1 VRALVIHPVS
11 DYNIGDLLT
20 YVGAQEILR
29 AVNPDIEFIFF
40 DMHRAERE
48 LSTYTT
54 QFYWGQVDLIVLA
67 GSPWI
72 WFNLEQS
79 PKYKIL
85 LEAIEQFS
93 SAKKIAL
100 GIGSCFPLRSLD
112 PVKTYNEMLF
122 YSESV
127 PILRTVFTQFD
138 LVLTRDSL
146 AQAILN
152 LASVPS
158 LLSEDTSWWARNHFT
173 RRVRSDRS
181 LCIYQDPTFCLSK
194 GDLSDDYIHEFM
206 ETQLDFIRYNDAE
219 VFAISAEDTFS
230 ANAQGFEARYVADL
244 EWMAAHISERPQ
256 VLSGRVHM
264 GVLAKIMGSTN
275 ISVLPLDSRVLTLDV
290 LKGIDVRY
298 DLAGRVALGEAE
310 LLNNTVDISG
320 DEVVKKLQ
328 SIIGR

>member
-1 VRALVIHPVS
+1 
-11 DYNIGDLLT
+11 
-20 YVGAQEILR
+20 
-29 AVNPDIEFIFF
+29 
-40 DMHRAERE
+40 
-48 LSTYTT
+48 
-54 QFYWGQVDLIVLA
+54 
-67 GSPWI
+67 
-72 WFNLEQS
+72 
-79 PKYKIL
+79 
-85 LEAIEQFS
+85 
-93 SAKKIAL
+93 
-100 GIGSCFPLRSLD
+100 
-112 PVKTYNEMLF
+112 
-122 YSESV
+122 
-127 PILRTVFTQFD
+127 
-138 LVLTRDSL
+138 
-146 AQAILN
+146 
-152 LASVPS
+152 
-158 LLSEDTSWWARNHFT
+158 
-173 RRVRSDRS
+173 
-181 LCIYQDPTFCLSK
+181 
-194 GDLSDDYIHEFM
+194 M

-219 VFAISAEDTFS
+219 VFAISAEDTLS